1 MVAGEHKK
9 LRRVLVPRLFCKIKS
24 RKLLHTTHTEYQKSV
39 KQNALNFNTQT
50 INDCFIQN
58 KKSVTESKSKH
69 AL

>member
-1 MVAGEHKK
+1 MKT
-9 LRRVLVPRLFCKIKS
+9 

-39 KQNALNFNTQT
+39 KQNALNVNTQT

-69 AL
+69 ALWSKTESYLKLLKQSVQIT

>member
-1 MVAGEHKK
+1 MKT
-9 LRRVLVPRLFCKIKS
+9 

-39 KQNALNFNTQT
+39 KQNALNVNTQT